1 MEAGGGC
8 EPDRLAPPKAD
19 SVPDESVFEA
29 DFFAAVPP
37 GSGTSKA
44 TLAACPTFPEPNAPV
59 ATPSLPIPIAAA
71 VTDVR
76 APPTIAPKPQEPAK
90 IPLQIFGDLTTM
102 RMQPII

>member
-8 EPDRLAPPKAD
+8 EPDRLTTPD
-19 SVPDESVFEA
+19 DESVPDEFDVES
-29 DFFAAVPP
+29 DFFAAALPER
-37 GSGTSKA
+37 GTSKA

-59 ATPSLPIPIAAA
+59 ATPSFPMPIAAA

-76 APPTIAPKPQEPAK
+76 APPTIVPKPQEPAK